1 MRTSRLA
8 ALVSAAALAVTT
20 LSACGSSDDD
30 GSAAKSDDT
39 SWTPVSVE
47 TKFGTVTVNKRPER
61 IVTIGLTDQDAVL
74 ALGTVPVGV
83 TNWFGDAPG
92 RIFPWATDAA
102 AKATTNPLGAGKVP
116 EVLKDEKQ
124 IEKVLALKPDLVTA
138 IYSALTQKQFDTFKA
153 QGIPVIAAPK
163 GAVDY
168 ATSWQDATTLIGT
181 AMGKKAEAE
190 KLVADVDAKVAK
202 AAADH
207 PEFKGKSA
215 VTITNYEGYF
225 IYGSGDPRGRL
236 LADLGFVLPQDLEDF
251 TKENFGKSISAEN
264 ANLIDLD
271 VLLWVNSEKKALEL
285 KTYAGTKVHE
295 NGGDVFIDDS
305 DPNGALYVASSFVT
319 VLSLPFYLD
328 QIVPRL
334 AAAADGDPS
343 TKTD

>member
-1 MRTSRLA
+1 MRISRLA
-8 ALVSAAALAVTT
+8 AVVSAAALALTT
-20 LSACGSSDDD
+20 LSACGSSGDDD
-30 GSAAKSDDT
+30 AAKAGDT

-47 TKFGTVTVNKRPER
+47 TKFGTVTVTKRPER

-92 RIFPWATDAA
+92 RIFPWAQDAL
-102 AKATTNPLGAGKVP
+102 AKATNPLGTGKLP

-124 IEKVLALKPDLVTA
+124 TEKVLALKPDLITA
-138 IYSALTQKQFDTFKA
+138 VYSALTQKQFDLFKA
-153 QGIPVIAAPK
+153 QGIPVVAAPK

-168 ATSWQDATTLIGT
+168 ATSWQEATKLIGT
-181 AMGKKAEAE
+181 AMGKKAEAD

-225 IYGSGDPRGRL
+225 IYGAGDPRGRL
-236 LADLGFVLPQDLEDF
+236 LSDLGFVLPKDLDDF
-251 TKENFGKSISAEN
+251 TQENFGKSISAEN
-264 ANLIDLD
+264 ANMIDLD

-285 KTYAGTKVHE
+285 KTYAGTKVHAK
-295 NGGDVFIDDS
+295 GGDVFIDDS